1 MNSNIKIPKSILF
14 VCLGNICRSPMA
26 KAVFDYV
33 STTEGNHK
41 SSYSTTSAGTA
52 SYHLGDDADQRTLTV
67 CKQNQVPI
75 HHLAQQIQIKHWESA
90 NLIFGM
96 DKENVIALRRII
108 PEVFHHK
115 IYLIGDFDP
124 VTPGADVPDPYY
136 GSIHDFE
143 KVFEQL
149 HRISKNL
156 IIGWQSK

>member
-33 STTEGNHK
+33 SGTEGNHK
-41 SSYSTTSAGTA
+41 SLFLTTSAGTA
-52 SYHLGDDADQRTLTV
+52 SYHLGEDADYRTLKV

-75 HHLAQQIQIKHWESA
+75 HHTAQQIQVRHWEYA
-90 NLIFGM
+90 DLIFGM

-108 PEVFHHK
+108 PEAFQHK

-136 GSIHDFE
+136 GSMQDFE

-149 HRISKNL
+149 QRISKNL
-156 IIGWQSK
+156 IIGWQPK